1 MSSLEL
7 AALREQVESI
17 WKELQGIHES
27 ATQDHEKYQDFPELQ
42 EAADRE
48 WEKKKYA
55 KTKEL
60 MKAESKLFK
69 AERELAF
76 QEPREPTLIEEF
88 LRGAIERHREEA
100 SVHGLDPYDQSLYD
114 ALEGKWTFDETRDS

>member
-1 MSSLEL
+1 LDI
-7 AALREQVESI
+7 ATLREQVESI

-27 ATQDHEKYQDFPELQ
+27 AAQDHEKYKDFPQLQ

-48 WEKKKYA
+48 WEGKKYL
-55 KTKEL
+55 KIKEL

-76 QEPREPTLIEEF
+76 QEPREPTLVEEF

-100 SVHGLDPYDQSLYD
+100 SAHDLRDYDRSLYD
-114 ALEGKWTFDETRDS
+114 ALEGKWTFNETRDS